1 MSPCTDFHRNGF
13 SPSVCVG
20 VCAALAQSGTAQF
33 QIQIW
38 ISLDQSD
45 SAADL
50 NSGCSY
56 RRVSLKLPLFYF
68 FLLLFG
74 QIAFNRMKVSSGN
87 VFSPRYFRKV
97 RVKVAVKQEQIH
109 NTNTFGEQKLRI
121 TRL

>member
-20 VCAALAQSGTAQF
+20 VCAALAQSGTTQF

-45 SAADL
+45 FAADL

-56 RRVSLKLPLFYF
+56 RRVSLKLPLFF
-68 FLLLFG
+68 FFIIIWTNRFQPNEGFFWKRLLTTVLPES
-74 QIAFNRMKVSSGN
+74 A
-87 VFSPRYFRKV
+87 RKS
-97 RVKVAVKQEQIH
+97 RS
-109 NTNTFGEQKLRI
+109 
-121 TRL
+121 

>member
-56 RRVSLKLPLFYF
+56 RRVSLKLPLFIF
-68 FLLLFG
+68 FIIIWTNRFQPNEGFFWKRLLTTVLPES
-74 QIAFNRMKVSSGN
+74 A
-87 VFSPRYFRKV
+87 RKS
-97 RVKVAVKQEQIH
+97 RS
-109 NTNTFGEQKLRI
+109 
-121 TRL
+121 